1 MKVEKIIEKI
11 SREHKRNFSLF
22 QAAMESYPGPKEDLL
37 FKLVHD
43 GAGANTVG
51 LPLNVQGTIHILRM
65 HF

>member
-1 MKVEKIIEKI
+1 MKMKKNKYLASIKM
-11 SREHKRNFSLF
+11 NFSLF

-51 LPLNVQGTIHILRM
+51 LPLNVQGTIHTLRK